1 MNRDSII
8 KGLAGLAAVIA
19 VLFVCFVVVKLYL
32 NEHDKGLRAE
42 TAAPVTLDAND
53 ALKAT
58 IDTLETSW
66 QAIQD
71 YTFRAVQDPLYLGR
85 VIKDFTYKSAGFK
98 EMEEEEDIRLTATVV
113 DANPKA
119 IIKFRNKS
127 YVVKTGEDIEKIYR
141 VVSIAEKQV
150 VLQSPSGRIVLYSKP
165 VQQFE
170 EEQTG
175 GESNLSNN
183 GGTEEGNY

>member
-1 MNRDSII
+1 VNRDSII
-8 KGLAGLAAVIA
+8 KGLAILSAVAA
-19 VLFVCFVVVKLYL
+19 VLFVCFVVIKLYL
-32 NEHDKGLRAE
+32 NEHNQGLRAE

-66 QAIQD
+66 QTIQG
-71 YTFRAVQDPLYLGR
+71 YTFRASQDPLYLGR
-85 VIKDFTYKSAGFK
+85 VIKDFTYSKAGFK
-98 EMEEEEDIRLTATVV
+98 ESEEEENIRLTATVV

-119 IIKFRNKS
+119 IIKYRNKS
-127 YVVKTGEDIEKIYR
+127 YVVQVGENIEKAYKVI
-141 VVSIAEKQV
+141 SISEKQV
-150 VLQSPSGRIVLYSKP
+150 VLESASGRIVLNNKP

-170 EEQTG
+170 EENTG